1 MSPSTSTSTVFDTCP
16 GANTTVV
23 ETAPKSAGEEAVWS
37 DVATSTEIGNADG
50 LVSESV
56 NVAGVVPLSPS
67 ATLRSSIETCGRGSS
82 LTIVTVPG
90 VAPSA
95 TFTGADSAT
104 ESVSSFS

>member
-1 MSPSTSTSTVFDTCP
+1 M
-16 GANTTVV
+16 
-23 ETAPKSAGEEAVWS
+23 
-37 DVATSTEIGNADG
+37 
-50 LVSESV
+50 